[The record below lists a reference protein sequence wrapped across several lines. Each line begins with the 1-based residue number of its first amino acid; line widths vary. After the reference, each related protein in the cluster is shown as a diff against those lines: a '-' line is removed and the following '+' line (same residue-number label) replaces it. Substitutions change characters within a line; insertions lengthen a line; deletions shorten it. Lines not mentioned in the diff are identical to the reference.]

1 VRQRVLITDKISKRI
16 FTKVEGMFQAN
27 GIDVVTKPGYSASDL
42 KRVLAEYD
50 GVLIRSATKL
60 TKEVIGKKSNLRCIG
75 RAGVGL
81 DNICMQTCNELDIRV
96 FNSPLGNCQAT
107 SELTVGLMMC
117 LSRQIHKAHTS
128 TVDGRFQDRAMYV
141 GMELKGK
148 TLGIVGMGNIG
159 RNVCSICRAMGMKV
173 ITNSASSSDSDLQT
187 LGAERVNFEELLRR
201 SDVLTVHVPLL
212 DSTWGLIDS
221 TAFAQMKPSA
231 LLVNTARGTS
241 TPKS

>member
-1 VRQRVLITDKISKRI
+1 
-16 FTKVEGMFQAN
+16 
-27 GIDVVTKPGYSASDL
+27 
-42 KRVLAEYD
+42 
-50 GVLIRSATKL
+50 
-60 TKEVIGKKSNLRCIG
+60 
-75 RAGVGL
+75 
-81 DNICMQTCNELDIRV
+81 
-96 FNSPLGNCQAT
+96 
-107 SELTVGLMMC
+107 
-117 LSRQIHKAHTS
+117 
-128 TVDGRFQDRAMYV
+128 MYV